1 MANYNFVSDKH
12 VWKKGGY
19 RKFPLHY
26 SILNFYFCISGGRF
40 SIEDNATICHSRT
53 SDPHVKTNCSCKL
66 LVSGSLNYEH
76 ISSHEIIVEVSD
88 GNHSRVNNFTITL
101 IDQNDPP
108 ENVTIQGSLS
118 GWVKEN
124 ANDELI
130 GELVTRDEDVSQ
142 SHAYALKGSARFT
155 IKGSKL
161 YTSLEANLNYEKQQQ
176 FEIVVVSTDNGSPPL
191 SVEQNLTIMV
201 SSNV

>member
-1 MANYNFVSDKH
+1 
-12 VWKKGGY
+12 
-19 RKFPLHY
+19 
-26 SILNFYFCISGGRF
+26 
-40 SIEDNATICHSRT
+40 
-53 SDPHVKTNCSCKL
+53 
-66 LVSGSLNYEH
+66 
-76 ISSHEIIVEVSD
+76 
-88 GNHSRVNNFTITL
+88 
-101 IDQNDPP
+101 
-108 ENVTIQGSLS
+108 VTIQGSLS

-142 SHAYALKGSARFT
+142 SHAYALKGSTRFT

-161 YTSLEANLNYEKQQQ
+161 YTSLEANLNYEKQQE

-201 SSNV
+201 SSNVWNYCKEYPILYSNLI

>member
-1 MANYNFVSDKH
+1 
-12 VWKKGGY
+12 
-19 RKFPLHY
+19 
-26 SILNFYFCISGGRF
+26 
-40 SIEDNATICHSRT
+40 
-53 SDPHVKTNCSCKL
+53 
-66 LVSGSLNYEH
+66 
-76 ISSHEIIVEVSD
+76 
-88 GNHSRVNNFTITL
+88 
-101 IDQNDPP
+101 
-108 ENVTIQGSLS
+108 VTIQGSLS

-142 SHAYALKGSARFT
+142 SHAYALKGSARFI

-161 YTSLEANLNYEKQQQ
+161 YTSLEANLNYEKQQE

-201 SSNV
+201 SSNVWNYCKEYLIFYSNLIEYTVDM